1 MVAHPA
7 RRQTAIRGVTSNDFT
22 VQLSTDAT
30 AVGNSHSS
38 LGAQVPLLS
47 TQGASF
53 GGIVAL
59 ACTVLSCLAS
69 TLGPLRERDE
79 MKEARG

>member
-7 RRQTAIRGVTSNDFT
+7 RCHAEIIDGARDDCT
-22 VQLSTDAT
+22 VQLGTDAT

-47 TQGASF
+47 TQGAPF

>member
-1 MVAHPA
+1 MVALPA
-7 RRQTAIRGVTSNDFT
+7 RRQTAIRSVISNEFT

-30 AVGNSHSS
+30 AVGNSYSS
-38 LGAQVPLLS
+38 LGARVPLLS
-47 TQGASF
+47 TRAAWF